1 MKGLITTAKDTLTI
15 DNIML
20 NVVEF
25 YENEVFFAAKEDIFS
40 FCNEHPVKRKVT
52 NELLN
57 PAVLYVKDILTLLI
71 KVKGKV
77 SIPSL
82 VAANY
87 KSFPPSNFEPLAA
100 VLFSLED
107 ELAALIGGQVA
118 LLRKFNVDNVSSN
131 ADSSCVKDDIS
142 DIKLML

>member
-1 MKGLITTAKDTLTI
+1 MNDDLCYIYQH
-15 DNIML
+15 NIVM
-20 NVVEF
+20 NVVGF
-25 YENEVFFAAKEDIFS
+25 YKIEVMFAAKKDIFS

-87 KSFPPSNFEPLAA
+87 KSFPPSNFEPLC
-100 VLFSLED
+100 
-107 ELAALIGGQVA
+107 
-118 LLRKFNVDNVSSN
+118 
-131 ADSSCVKDDIS
+131 CVIFT
-142 DIKLML
+142 